1 MNYFT
6 NDDIMRLESKAA
18 KIRKEVVKML
28 CMAKMGHPGGSL
40 SEVEILTTLYYHI
53 LNIDPKNP
61 TDPHRDR
68 FVLSKGHGSP
78 TLYTILADLGYF
90 DMVSGSLGNGLSTG
104 IGMALNAK
112 RKKDTYDTY
121 VVLGDGELQEGL
133 VWEAAMAASYHRLSN
148 LTAIVDCNG
157 LQING
162 WVNDVMTIE
171 PLADKWKSFGWSVI
185 EIDGHDIRELLV
197 AFHRAHQMPISRLR
211 KCKNT

>member
-6 NDDIMRLESKAA
+6 NDDIMRLESKAT

-61 TDPHRDR
+61 TDTHRDR

-90 DMVSGSLGNGLSTG
+90 DKKELETFRQFGSFMYKLSG
-104 IGMALNAK
+104 
-112 RKKDTYDTY
+112 Y
-121 VVLGDGELQEGL
+121 
-133 VWEAAMAASYHRLSN
+133 
-148 LTAIVDCNG
+148 
-157 LQING
+157 
-162 WVNDVMTIE
+162 
-171 PLADKWKSFGWSVI
+171 ADSW
-185 EIDGHDIRELLV
+185 
-197 AFHRAHQMPISRLR
+197 
-211 KCKNT
+211 N

>member
-68 FVLSKGHGSP
+68 FVFRHCIRFL
-78 TLYTILADLGYF
+78 LIWVIL
-90 DMVSGSLGNGLSTG
+90 
-104 IGMALNAK
+104 I
-112 RKKDTYDTY
+112 RK
-121 VVLGDGELQEGL
+121 
-133 VWEAAMAASYHRLSN
+133 S
-148 LTAIVDCNG
+148 
-157 LQING
+157 
-162 WVNDVMTIE
+162 
-171 PLADKWKSFGWSVI
+171 
-185 EIDGHDIRELLV
+185 
-197 AFHRAHQMPISRLR
+197 
-211 KCKNT
+211 

>member
-68 FVLSKGHGSP
+68 
-78 TLYTILADLGYF
+78 LYYPKDMEVRHCIRFLLIWVIL
-90 DMVSGSLGNGLSTG
+90 
-104 IGMALNAK
+104 I
-112 RKKDTYDTY
+112 RK
-121 VVLGDGELQEGL
+121 
-133 VWEAAMAASYHRLSN
+133 S
-148 LTAIVDCNG
+148 
-157 LQING
+157 
-162 WVNDVMTIE
+162 
-171 PLADKWKSFGWSVI
+171 
-185 EIDGHDIRELLV
+185 
-197 AFHRAHQMPISRLR
+197 
-211 KCKNT
+211 